1 MSNSEQPPAGAPGAS
16 SSPDLQVSGFRSHA
30 TPARSEPSV
39 FDEKDRIVIL
49 TPCYDWQMTTIYADA
64 ITLCQQYPQARFRL
78 ADGSVQLLPVVAS
91 VIKLPNDSHI
101 DRARNSI
108 LWSFEQT
115 HYTMGLWMDA
125 DEPPEPEHI
134 ARFWKHLMHGVQIV
148 TGLVALKDIV
158 PTFVCNTLK
167 GEHPDP
173 HTGLFRIKDGG
184 TGAMAFRRDLLDRL
198 RTEWPK
204 LVRAKL
210 AEAINFRP
218 DDAHVDRALAAL
230 SKLGYTADLAFKS
243 NANTTAA
250 GRTVHAYFASGI
262 THRDGAPDWLSEDWM
277 LCHRCWQLGIPVYA
291 DVNIKIRHLG
301 KILFPPPPEQIVEA
315 ALAVTSGQ
323 EPPFDK
329 RLAHA
334 ARDAL
339 KALHHSISDDSISI
353 LHPTRRPEQALRI
366 RDLWLSRVSAGAKGR
381 IDYLFAYDAED
392 EATREAF
399 KMEPAVAV
407 VGNPGGVVKPINEAA
422 KYALGRILIM
432 AADDCEPPQDWDVQI
447 REALAGQLHLPRLLW
462 TSDGYTQ
469 QPVCTHPIMTRA
481 MYENPPGSVPQASH
495 LTPHPSGPS
504 GPYFFCPEY
513 PHLFCDTELS
523 HRAMAAG
530 QVIDGRHIV
539 LKHQHPMFTGMKP
552 DQLHEDRN
560 SQEAWRIGSEIFAR
574 RNPQAITE
582 TRKS

>member
-1 MSNSEQPPAGAPGAS
+1 MSQEPTAPGGAPS
-16 SSPDLQVSGFRSHA
+16 VPSLQVSGLDPS
-30 TPARSEPSV
+30 TPAV

-78 ADGSVQLLPVVAS
+78 ADGTVQLLPVVAS

-125 DEPPEPEHI
+125 DQPPEPEHI
-134 ARFWKHLMHGVQIV
+134 ARFWQHLMRGVRIV

-167 GEHPDP
+167 GERPDP
-173 HTGLFRIKDGG
+173 VTGLFRIKDGG
-184 TGAMAFRRDLLDRL
+184 TGAMAFRRDLLDTL

-204 LVRAKL
+204 LVREKL
-210 AEAINFRP
+210 AAAINYRP
-218 DDAHVDRALAAL
+218 DDAHVDRALAAM
-230 SKLGYTADLAFKS
+230 SRLGYTADLAFTA
-243 NANTTAA
+243 NANTQAA

-301 KILFPPPPEQIVEA
+301 KLLFPPPPESIIEA

-323 EPPFDK
+323 EPPFEK

-339 KALHHSISDDSISI
+339 KALHASITDDSISI

-366 RDLWLSRVSAGAKGR
+366 RELWLSRARNPKGIEYIFGVDAADKETAAELSAFSFQ
-381 IDYLFAYDAED
+381 LS
-392 EATREAF
+392 AF
-399 KMEPAVAV
+399 GSAPGAVAPT
-407 VGNPGGVVKPINEAA
+407 NAA
-422 KYALGRILIM
+422 AAAATGRILIF
-432 AADDCEPPQDWDVQI
+432 AADDCEPPQDWDVAI

-462 TSDGYTQ
+462 TSDGYSN
-469 QPVCTHPIMTRA
+469 QPVCTHPIITRA
-481 MYENPPGSVPQASH
+481 LYEENG
-495 LTPHPSGPS
+495 
-504 GPYFFCPEY
+504 YFFCPEY
-513 PHLFCDTELS
+513 PHLFCDTDLS
-523 HRAMAAG
+523 HRSHAAG
-530 QVIDGRHIV
+530 QVIDARHIV
-539 LKHQHPMFTGMKP
+539 LKHQHPMFTGMAP
-552 DQLHEDRN
+552 DQLHQERN
-560 SQEAWRIGSEIFAR
+560 SQEAWRTGSEIFAR
-574 RNPQAITE
+574 RNPSAA
-582 TRKS
+582 KP